1 LLLRNILSGAVV
13 DMEKR
18 VDNLLKKTIVA
29 AVISVIIYLAL
40 FFYFDRAIDLW
51 VYRNLA
57 DTEVFQA
64 GTALSAAVTGSY
76 IRLAL
81 ALTLILVVIID
92 PRLKRRWTRNL
103 LFICLS
109 CSVALII
116 GEGLKY
122 LLGRHRPVMLFEN
135 NQYGLTFFSEQGAQ
149 HSSPSGHTLRAFSI
163 LTALSLLYR
172 RLTPVCIFLAI
183 LIGASR
189 VVVTAH
195 YPSDVLFGAFIGI
208 FSALWTYRYFFEK
221 EEAGKRT

>member
-1 LLLRNILSGAVV
+1 M
-13 DMEKR
+13 D
-18 VDNLLKKTIVA
+18 DLLKKTLLAAALAA
-29 AVISVIIYLAL
+29 AVYLVL
-40 FFYFDRAIDLW
+40 FLLLDRPIDLW
-51 VYRNLA
+51 VHENIA
-57 DTEVFQA
+57 DTWVSQL
-64 GTALSAAVTGSY
+64 GTSISSAATGEY

-81 ALTLILVVIID
+81 ALAFILIIIID
-92 PRLKRRWTRNL
+92 PRLQRRWTRNL

-109 CSVALII
+109 CAVAVII

-135 NQYGLTFFSEQGAQ
+135 NQYGLTFFAENGAQ

-172 RLTPVCIFLAI
+172 RFTVLFIAGAV

-195 YPSDVLFGAFIGI
+195 YPSDVVFGAFIGI
-208 FSALWTYRYFFEK
+208 SAALWTHRYFFPK
-221 EEAGKRT
+221 IKAPPPR

>member
-1 LLLRNILSGAVV
+1 MDS
-13 DMEKR
+13 
-18 VDNLLKKTIVA
+18 LLKKTMVA
-29 AVISVIIYLAL
+29 AVVTVIIYLAL
-40 FFYFDRAIDLW
+40 FFFFDRAIDLW
-51 VYRNLA
+51 VYQNLA
-57 DTEVFQA
+57 DTWIFQA
-64 GTALSAAVTGSY
+64 GTNISSVATGSY

-81 ALTLILVVIID
+81 ALSLILVVIID

-135 NQYGLTFFSEQGAQ
+135 NQYGLTFFADHGAQ
-149 HSSPSGHTLRAFSI
+149 HSSPSGHTLRIFSI

-172 RLTPVCIFLAI
+172 RLTPVCLFLAI
-183 LIGASR
+183 LVGVSR

-195 YPSDVLFGAFIGI
+195 YPGDVLFGAFIGI
-208 FSALWTYRYFFEK
+208 FSALWTYKYFFGK
-221 EEAGKRT
+221 E